1 MSLSFFGFISMP
13 LVEKRN
19 RGEREGKEEEEGK
32 EREKREEKRREEIIS
47 FTLIFALMHHY
58 LPSCNKN

>member
-1 MSLSFFGFISMP
+1 MP

-19 RGEREGKEEEEGK
+19 RGEREGKEEKEGK

-47 FTLIFALMHHY
+47 FTLCVDASFTL
-58 LPSCNKN
+58 LQ

>member
-1 MSLSFFGFISMP
+1 MP

-19 RGEREGKEEEEGK
+19 RGEREGKEEKEGK